1 MRRMPTR
8 AALMAHIPEDAQNI
22 RPLLVNATI
31 PQLTLPDTTGQP
43 FDVNAAVRERPTI
56 LLFYRGGW

>member
-1 MRRMPTR
+1 MS
-8 AALMAHIPEDAQNI
+8 LIPEDAQEI

-31 PQLTLPDTTGQP
+31 PQVTLTDTDGQP
-43 FDVNAAVRERPTI
+43 FDVNAAVRQQPAI

>member
-1 MRRMPTR
+1 MP
-8 AALMAHIPEDAQNI
+8 HILEDPQTF

-31 PQLTLPDTTGQP
+31 PQLRLIDTTGQP
-43 FDVNAAVRERPTI
+43 FDVNAAVREHPTI

>member
-1 MRRMPTR
+1 MSP
-8 AALMAHIPEDAQNI
+8 IPEDPQAV

-31 PQLTLPDTTGQP
+31 PQFTLIDTDGQP
-43 FDVNAAVRERPTI
+43 FDVNSAVHNQPTI

>member
-1 MRRMPTR
+1 MSQV
-8 AALMAHIPEDAQNI
+8 PEDPQRI

-31 PQLTLPDTTGQP
+31 PQLTLPDTNGQP

>member
-1 MRRMPTR
+1 MP
-8 AALMAHIPEDAQNI
+8 LIPEDPQTI

-31 PQLTLPDTTGQP
+31 PQLALVATTGQL

>member
-1 MRRMPTR
+1 MPQF
-8 AALMAHIPEDAQNI
+8 PEDPQTV
-22 RPLLVNATI
+22 RPLLANATI
-31 PQLTLPDTTGQP
+31 PQFVLTNTDGRP

>member
-1 MRRMPTR
+1 MSQ
-8 AALMAHIPEDAQNI
+8 IPEDPQAI
-22 RPLLVNATI
+22 RPLPVNATI
-31 PQLTLPDTTGQP
+31 PPVILVDTNGQR